1 MINFRN
7 ILKLGW
13 LENEE
18 DIVHPAY
25 RLLHSVFFHPFQPF
39 LALSHY
45 FDYYIISKEDKKMTL
60 EDSYRMVIAAEII
73 AQKMY
78 QALEKSFAKPE
89 TSSVFKELV
98 ILEKMHEEKMRLVFA
113 KQFPGQEI
121 VFSEEPV
128 KIIPKVDLND
138 PKEVLDFAISK
149 EEESIELYKSMA
161 GQTTEPEIKEQLL
174 QFANEEEGHKSILL
188 TEIQRLQ
195 GALEWFDPSEL
206 TGLMED

>member
-1 MINFRN
+1 MMSPN
-7 ILKLGW
+7 LKDFSD
-13 LENEE
+13 EA
-18 DIVHPAY
+18 IVHSEHNISKFCFY
-25 RLLHSVFFHPFQPF
+25 LFQPF
-39 LALSHY
+39 LAFILY
-45 FDYYIISKEDKKMTL
+45 FDYYVISREDKKMTL
-60 EDSYRMVIAAEII
+60 EDSYRMVIAAEIK

-78 QALEKSFAKPE
+78 QALEKSFARPE

-98 ILEKMHEEKMRLVFA
+98 ILEKMHEEKMRIAFA

-121 VFSEEPV
+121 ILPEEPV
-128 KIIPKVDLND
+128 KIMQKVNLND
-138 PKEVLDFAISK
+138 PKEVLEFAISK
-149 EEESIELYKSMA
+149 EEESIKLYRGMA
-161 GQTTEPEIKEQLL
+161 EQTTEPEIKKQLL

>member
-39 LALSHY
+39 LALSHN

-121 VFSEEPV
+121 VLSEEPV

-138 PKEVLDFAISK
+138 PKEVLDFAIST

>member
-1 MINFRN
+1 
-7 ILKLGW
+7 
-13 LENEE
+13 
-18 DIVHPAY
+18 
-25 RLLHSVFFHPFQPF
+25 
-39 LALSHY
+39 
-45 FDYYIISKEDKKMTL
+45 MTL
-60 EDSYRMVIAAEII
+60 EDSYRMVIAAEIK

-78 QALEKSFAKPE
+78 QALEKSFARPE

-98 ILEKMHEEKMRLVFA
+98 ILEKMHEEKMRIAFA

-121 VFSEEPV
+121 ILPEEPV
-128 KIIPKVDLND
+128 KIMQKVNLND
-138 PKEVLDFAISK
+138 PKEVLEFAISK
-149 EEESIELYKSMA
+149 EEESIKLYRGMA
-161 GQTTEPEIKEQLL
+161 EQTTEPEIKKQLL